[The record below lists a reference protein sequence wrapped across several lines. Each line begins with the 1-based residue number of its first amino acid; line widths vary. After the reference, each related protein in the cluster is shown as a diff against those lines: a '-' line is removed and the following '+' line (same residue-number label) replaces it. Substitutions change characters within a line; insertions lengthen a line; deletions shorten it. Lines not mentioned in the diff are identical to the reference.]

1 MTTKDIIYMIV
12 GVLTGVFFTAQTWA
26 RVREKPSHYTWIK
39 LIGMI
44 MLTLMAL
51 VFLII
56 GLTK

>member
-1 MTTKDIIYMIV
+1 MIA
-12 GVLTGVFFTAQTWA
+12 GVLTGVFFIARTWA
-26 RVREKPSHYTWIK
+26 HLRDQPSDYTWIK